1 MKGEANITETG
12 TTGTST
18 VTTTYEVNPE
28 DGTLIPTEGQPVEVP
43 ATETVVKVPAKDEVK
58 YIKKGNDVVKVL
70 TTYTVNPTN
79 GTLTPTVTEEVV
91 KKGKPL
97 SPELPKK
104 NEDSTEKT
112 DVDVPIEVSEELKGN
127 VESVEKGRN
136 KIDEFTPISSE
147 EELASPVFDYLLIHM
162 IDKIK
167 EEMSNENELRIFKNL
182 ELKKTEKLLNNQ
194 ILENVNDSL
203 LAESESTKVT
213 TQVKNTSTET
223 EKIEVNSTTSVE
235 TSTEGKTNSEVAN
248 EKVKT
253 EEVKHTETS
262 RNNGILIA
270 EIVAA
275 LAGVGFLTTVLKHK
289 KLKD

>member
-1 MKGEANITETG
+1 
-12 TTGTST
+12 
-18 VTTTYEVNPE
+18 
-28 DGTLIPTEGQPVEVP
+28 
-43 ATETVVKVPAKDEVK
+43 
-58 YIKKGNDVVKVL
+58 
-70 TTYTVNPTN
+70 
-79 GTLTPTVTEEVV
+79 
-91 KKGKPL
+91 
-97 SPELPKK
+97 
-104 NEDSTEKT
+104 
-112 DVDVPIEVSEELKGN
+112 
-127 VESVEKGRN
+127 
-136 KIDEFTPISSE
+136 
-147 EELASPVFDYLLIHM
+147 M

-223 EKIEVNSTTSVE
+223 EKIEVKSTTEAE
-235 TSTEGKTNSEVAN
+235 TSTEGKTNSEVPN

-275 LAGVGFLTTVLKHK
+275 LAGVGFLTTVLKRK